1 MRGEYYLISAGVMV
15 LVSLLAGTEARLL
28 TWVPTS
34 DVLTTGVTDI
44 TAGGAERRLTA
55 RDCASLL
62 ELKDY

>member
-1 MRGEYYLISAGVMV
+1 MRGQCYLISAGVMV

-28 TWVPTS
+28 TWVTTS

-44 TAGGAERRLTA
+44 TAGGADRRLQA

-62 ELKDY
+62 ECKDY

>member
-44 TAGGAERRLTA
+44 TAGGAERRLMA
-55 RDCASLL
+55 RD
-62 ELKDY
+62 

>member
-28 TWVPTS
+28 TWAPTS

-44 TAGGAERRLTA
+44 TTGGAESRLTA

-62 ELKDY
+62 EFKAY

>member
-28 TWVPTS
+28 TWVTTS
-34 DVLTTGVTDI
+34 DDLTTGVTDI
-44 TAGGAERRLTA
+44 TAGGAERRLEA

-62 ELKDY
+62 EIKE